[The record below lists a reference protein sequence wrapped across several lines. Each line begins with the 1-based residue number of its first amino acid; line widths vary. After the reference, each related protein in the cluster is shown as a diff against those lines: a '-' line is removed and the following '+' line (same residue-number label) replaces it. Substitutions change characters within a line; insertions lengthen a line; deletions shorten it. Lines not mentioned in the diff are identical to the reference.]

1 MAFDLLLLVAEDLES
16 PGNTRNVDSEVVAD
30 SAEAAGRAA
39 VILEGKNL
47 PVVLADRK
55 A

>member
-1 MAFDLLLLVAEDLES
+1 VVADLLAAEDLGS
-16 PGNTRNVDSEVVAD
+16 PENIRNVDSEVVAD
-30 SAEAAGRAA
+30 SVEAAGRAA
-39 VILEGKNL
+39 AILEGKSP